1 MSNNRSALSEMHQRI
16 FCKPLE
22 LSVIGK
28 EGPDHYP
35 TITVQYETSWGVYT
49 KKGAPGQNQKTVAEE
64 LAAEIII
71 KNMGAIDDD
80 GPG

>member
-16 FCKPLE
+16 FRKPLE

-28 EGPDHYP
+28 EGADHYP
-35 TITVQYETSWGVYT
+35 TITVQYDTSWGTYVKT
-49 KKGAPGQNQKTVAEE
+49 GKPGQNQKTVAEE
-64 LAAEIII
+64 LATEIII
-71 KNMGAIDDD
+71 KNMGELDGD